1 MINDQLVRKA
11 QRFLH
16 EDSLAWKALEEYLK
30 AAVQDR
36 LEALANPT
44 MDSTDTAVMRGEIRA
59 MKDLLALPSAVTQV
73 SQSDPGYGTMQQEAW
88 ES

>member
-16 EDSLAWKALEEYLK
+16 EDSLAWKALEEYIK
-30 AAVQDR
+30 AAIQDR
-36 LEALANPT
+36 LESLSNPKL
-44 MDSTDTAVMRGEIRA
+44 DSTDTAVMRGEIRA
-59 MKDLLALPSAVTQV
+59 LKDLLALPGTVTQV
-73 SQSDPGYGTMQQEAW
+73 SQSDPGYGTTAKDAW